1 MAAPLLGAKK
11 HPFPPLPTFQL
22 SACPG
27 ALVEWSLLWH
37 WYLSPL
43 RVYCTYISWTN
54 VHFSFFRQTENNVFE
69 PLSIRV
75 ECWNL
80 FWSVSTGQVTKGQV
94 WFWIWTYKIIPDL
107 WGLDLFWRIKKM
119 STLHPTEPV
128 GGALNCSPKRIGQVI
143 KSCNVFPTSYC
154 IGHAKFSRYLISA
167 FFCRLC

>member
-22 SACPG
+22 SAGPG
-27 ALVEWSLLWH
+27 ALIDWSLLWH

-94 WFWIWTYKIIPDL
+94 WFWILTYKIIPDL
-107 WGLDLFWRIKKM
+107 WLLDLFCPH
-119 STLHPTEPV
+119 STLLSLWV
-128 GGALNCSPKRIGQVI
+128 GCK
-143 KSCNVFPTSYC
+143 VFPNQLLYWPRK
-154 IGHAKFSRYLISA
+154 ILPVLNFR
-167 FFCRLC
+167 FFLSSLLVCRKCCFPWQIKWI